1 MFGLFKKKQAEPHLR
16 GGVEVG
22 EMREPAINAIQTLT
36 EIDAGFQNV
45 EIGTELPD
53 IHLTYRGLR
62 IEALFTRNVLGLSLT
77 TRMPECNILRAGS
90 VAEKA
95 FAYRCIDHVCSTCA
109 GVRAQFDP
117 VSGELVLGVESA
129 GFDRQFRADTL
140 IDVALFMLEE
150 GVMAARAY
158 LGLPFAEAVR
168 PSVSQWLG
176 GFHYG
181 EGFNVYPT
189 ASDAFAVFMRK
200 KYQAEELSRDA
211 TSILLAS
218 GPLRFDVRFFG
229 WRFGYMVE
237 TATRGF
243 RHAVMDD
250 GRYVRIQERLAQSV
264 REPGNAADSGWN
276 FRDPAG
282 SAIAYFRPDGTFV
295 VGEYGFGN
303 AKTEENGAAFERVA
317 TRHLLN
323 MRYMTF
329 LAQEFPEELYS
340 DESNRP
346 N

>member
-1 MFGLFKKKQAEPHLR
+1 MFGLFRKKQEEPHLR

-22 EMREPAINAIQTLT
+22 EMRENALTTVATLAA
-36 EIDAGFQNV
+36 AGGEPHSFQQV
-45 EIGTELPD
+45 GEDTATF
-53 IHLTYRGLR
+53 TYRGLTVTMS
-62 IEALFTRNVLGLSLT
+62 IVANLLGLSLT
-77 TRMPECNILRAGS
+77 TRVPECNALRAGS

-158 LGLPFAEAVR
+158 LGLPFTEAAR

-189 ASDAFAVFMRK
+189 ATDAFAVFMRK

-243 RHAVMDD
+243 RHAVMDG
-250 GRYVRIQERLAQSV
+250 GRYVRIQERLSRPV
-264 REPGNAADSGWN
+264 REPGNAGDSGWN

-323 MRYMTF
+323 IRYMTF
-329 LAQEFPEELYS
+329 LAEEFPEELYS

>member
-1 MFGLFKKKQAEPHLR
+1 
-16 GGVEVG
+16 
-22 EMREPAINAIQTLT
+22 MREPAINAIQTLT
-36 EIDAGFQNV
+36 EVDAGFQNV

-77 TRMPECNILRAGS
+77 TRVPECNILRVGS

-109 GVRAQFDP
+109 GVRALFDP

-158 LGLPFAEAVR
+158 LGLPFTEAVR

-189 ASDAFAVFMRK
+189 ATDAFAVFMRK

-250 GRYVRIQERLAQSV
+250 GRYVRIQERLAQIV
-264 REPGNAADSGWN
+264 REPGNTADSGWN

-282 SAIAYFRPDGTFV
+282 SAVAYFRPDGTFV

-329 LAQEFPEELYS
+329 LAEEFPEDLYS
-340 DESNRP
+340 DEANRP

>member
-16 GGVEVG
+16 QGVEVG
-22 EMREPAINAIQTLT
+22 EMRLSANLVMHEVAKLDDTLSNYQMDEET
-36 EIDAGFQNV
+36 EDVQF
-45 EIGTELPD
+45 D
-53 IHLTYRGLR
+53 YRG
-62 IEALFTRNVLGLSLT
+62 IHVEAPFIRNALGLSLT
-77 TRMPECNILRAGS
+77 TRVPECNILRAGS

-95 FAYRCIDHVCSTCA
+95 FAYRCIDHVCATCA

-150 GVMAARAY
+150 GVMAARVY
-158 LGLPFAEAVR
+158 LGLPFTEAAR

-200 KYQAEELSRDA
+200 KYQAEEVSRDA

-264 REPGNAADSGWN
+264 REPGNAGDSGWN